1 MKLISLAQSHKPV
14 ALSNLNDETQLPDM
28 KGVDLAQ
35 VFAQFGASAAGLSA
49 AANSSSILSSA
60 SAGRTRR
67 DSTSSSAGWPNV
79 AGSAGAGDDSAAGEI
94 TVLAREKQQYQQ
106 IFEKSQPIDGAI
118 SSAAAKALFMKT
130 KLTNEQLGN
139 VWKLGDPHSEGRLR
153 LPGFIVAMF
162 YIRRI
167 MENRNYVLPT
177 ICPASLWRSAGGEI
191 PLRSS
196 LAGNFS
202 QSSLMNGSS
211 ADLALTL
218 ASPAQWDVT
227 NEERVRYR
235 QFFDSLDTQKAGFL
249 SGDVPV
255 NFFLKSNLPE
265 MLLSKVWDLADVNH
279 NGKLSREEFAVAM
292 HLINLRLAGGEIPDT
307 LPPALVPPSM
317 RKVSITSNSMHN
329 LSPQIR
335 PASAR
340 SHLQYGDNL
349 KRAPS
354 YAPHVRGPI
363 PISRSPAP
371 LSPVYD
377 DSEISGLQ
385 TQLGQMEDMSRGLQ
399 TQRTNTANQIAI
411 SGSRKQELE
420 VKISALHSSQEA
432 ETRINQ
438 ELRDK
443 LKVEEDRVIA
453 LQAQVGEASRVLSV
467 VSAQRSALEQEVHRV
482 QTQQLAL
489 QQRLQQAQEDSRQ
502 LSGEVA
508 ELDQHRVSLEQSIAA
523 MQSQISQQ
531 EEANR
536 ALSEKAEGLKTSV
549 AELTQTSSSLSQ
561 KATSLSQV
569 TASLSQAQARS
580 ATGTEVLSFDDIFG
594 TDDAQANLQSNASFG
609 ETFQAITAPQD
620 QLATAENREAHSSI
634 AEIPATFSPVAGQ
647 QQQQRSV
654 SPAATFASVAS
665 FGPAMVAPVAQI
677 ATSTNAF
684 DSFGSHE
691 ADPFEEFLTAA
702 TSSKPTSPLSIRSTS
717 NFAVG
722 SFDDIFNNTPAQR
735 AISIDPR
742 SVSSTPAPS
751 GALFGAASA
760 IAAAG
765 SAIASSPI
773 MAKSTPASPFAYA
786 ASVGQSKAK
795 SSEFAAD
802 FGSAFDL
809 LPGSAERAI
818 KKDMEKFDEQFPE
831 INTLTLSGDTK
842 PVAAPVV
849 PTVED
854 TEGVADLTFESVFGS
869 GDK

>member
-1 MKLISLAQSHKPV
+1 
-14 ALSNLNDETQLPDM
+14 
-28 KGVDLAQ
+28 
-35 VFAQFGASAAGLSA
+35 
-49 AANSSSILSSA
+49 
-60 SAGRTRR
+60 
-67 DSTSSSAGWPNV
+67 
-79 AGSAGAGDDSAAGEI
+79 
-94 TVLAREKQQYQQ
+94 
-106 IFEKSQPIDGAI
+106 
-118 SSAAAKALFMKT
+118 
-130 KLTNEQLGN
+130 
-139 VWKLGDPHSEGRLR
+139 
-153 LPGFIVAMF
+153 
-162 YIRRI
+162 
-167 MENRNYVLPT
+167 
-177 ICPASLWRSAGGEI
+177 
-191 PLRSS
+191 
-196 LAGNFS
+196 
-202 QSSLMNGSS
+202 
-211 ADLALTL
+211 
-218 ASPAQWDVT
+218 
-227 NEERVRYR
+227 
-235 QFFDSLDTQKAGFL
+235 
-249 SGDVPV
+249 
-255 NFFLKSNLPE
+255 

-307 LPPALVPPSM
+307 LPPMLVPPSM
-317 RKVSITSNSMHN
+317 RKASITSNSMHN
-329 LSPQIR
+329 LSPQMR

-354 YAPHVRGPI
+354 YAPHVRGPM

-411 SGSRKQELE
+411 AGSRKQELE

-443 LKVEEDRVIA
+443 LKVEEDRVVA

-467 VSAQRSALEQEVHRV
+467 VSAQRSALEQEAHRV

-531 EEANR
+531 EETNR
-536 ALSEKAEGLKTSV
+536 ALSEKTEGLKTSV

-569 TASLSQAQARS
+569 TASLSQAQARP
-580 ATGTEVLSFDDIFG
+580 ATETEVLSFDDIFG
-594 TDDAQANLQSNASFG
+594 TDDAQANSQSNASFG

-647 QQQQRSV
+647 QQQRSV

-677 ATSTNAF
+677 STSTNAF

-735 AISIDPR
+735 AISVDPR

-786 ASVGQSKAK
+786 ASVGRSEAK

-818 KKDMEKFDEQFPE
+818 KKDMEEFDEQFPD
-831 INTLTLSGDTK
+831 INTLALPGDTK
-842 PVAAPVV
+842 PVAAPAV

-854 TEGVADLTFESVFGS
+854 TEGAADLTFESVFGS
-869 GDK
+869 GDKVEQAAAPATTVTTTATTTPAAAANLEAKAAEKKSSDSNNDDGFVPPPVVKRINAGVRPMSRVLSMFRSSSNNRTSSMPAAPALPRRTTASEKREQQSRDQDKKFEEKWAKGDWPDWVKSGEYCNERRMLLEMGYSKDRVVEALEVNDFNLAQASDYLLSS